1 MNINKQALKGRFA
14 VSLVKVLGKL
24 PLKKAQT
31 FGFYTGHLF
40 WMFPSRMKR
49 TSMQNIAYC
58 FPDLSKKQQDALAK
72 NSLVNTITTLVETA
86 SVWIQPYD
94 DILTTIRHIDGIE
107 ILNQAI
113 DAKQGVLIA
122 APHLGNWEA
131 LGVYLDRMVGITVMF
146 KPGKIKELDELILS
160 SRSQSNNNVV
170 PANRRGIKACLDN
183 LRAGGISA
191 LLPDQEPD
199 KNSGVFAPFFGH
211 PANSG
216 FLYSKLL
223 KSSSC
228 KPILM
233 FARRLKPG
241 QGFEICVREF
251 DEDIY
256 SEDLLTSVA
265 ALNRGMENA
274 ILEYPEQWTW
284 DYKRFKRT
292 EDGSPSIYK

>member
-1 MNINKQALKGRFA
+1 MKIDKQALKGRLA
-14 VSLVKVLGKL
+14 VSIVRLLGKL
-24 PLKKAQT
+24 PLLHAQT
-31 FGFYTGHLF
+31 FGFFLGNLF
-40 WMFPSRMKR
+40 WLFPSRMKR
-49 TSMQNIAYC
+49 TTQQNIAYC
-58 FPDLSKKQQDALAK
+58 FPDMPNGEQRALAK
-72 NSLVNTITTLVETA
+72 KSLVNTIITLTETA

-94 DILTTIRHIDGIE
+94 DIMTTFKNIDGLE
-107 ILNQAI
+107 ILEKAI
-113 DAKQGVLIA
+113 ESKHGVLIA

-131 LGVYLDRMVGITVMF
+131 LGVYLDRRWGITVMF
-146 KPGKIKELDELILS
+146 KPGKIQQLDELILS

-199 KNSGVFAPFFGH
+199 DNAGVYAPFFGH
-211 PANSG
+211 EANTG

-233 FARRLKPG
+233 FARRMKPG

-251 DEDIY
+251 EDDIY
-256 SEDLLTSVA
+256 SADLQTSVA
-265 ALNRGMENA
+265 ALNKGMEKA

-284 DYKRFKRT
+284 DYKRFKRS
-292 EDGSPSIYK
+292 EDGSRSIYS